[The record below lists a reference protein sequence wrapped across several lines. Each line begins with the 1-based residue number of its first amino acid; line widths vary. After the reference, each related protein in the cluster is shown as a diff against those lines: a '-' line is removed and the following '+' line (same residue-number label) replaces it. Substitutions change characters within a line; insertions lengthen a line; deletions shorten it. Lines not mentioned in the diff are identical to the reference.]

1 MPKLEPR
8 YPCPVCLGSHMEKTR
23 VGDGQ
28 ELELDHCRRCGG
40 VWFELG
46 EVQRLRRHR
55 PEVLWDRVSTHPSD
69 SRTLCHACH
78 APIDRNVH
86 DCPSCGSRN
95 TIDCPVCQRPLEPQ
109 TYQDVRLDACKSCRG
124 VWFDHAELAAIW
136 KLSLDTTL
144 RRRGNAGLS
153 ANADGSSFIVL
164 HALMYTPDVLFLGAR
179 AAGYALSGTAEAVA
193 SSGVVEGVGEA
204 AGSVF
209 EAIVEIIGG
218 LFS

>member
-1 MPKLEPR
+1 MRKIEPR

-23 VGDGQ
+23 VDGSQ
-28 ELELDHCRRCGG
+28 ELELDYCRRCGG

-46 EVQRLRRHR
+46 EVQRLRRH
-55 PEVLWDRVSTHPSD
+55 PPDVLWRRVSPHPSD
-69 SRTLCHACH
+69 SRTLCHSCH

-95 TIDCPVCQRPLEPQ
+95 AIDCPVCQRPLEPQ
-109 TYQDVRLDACKSCRG
+109 TYQDVRLDACRSCRG

-144 RRRGNAGLS
+144 RRRGDAGLT
-153 ANADGSSFIVL
+153 AHAGGSSLIVL
-164 HALMYTPDVLFLGAR
+164 DALMYTPDVLFLGAQ
-179 AAGYALSGTAEAVA
+179 AAGYAVSGAADVIA
-193 SSGVVEGVGEA
+193 NSGLVEGAGEA